1 MSPPAVRLRPGTE
14 ADLEF
19 LRRLHHAAMRPH
31 VERAWGA
38 WDEADQRRRFY
49 DTTDARTHEI
59 VLLDD
64 EPVGCQWVREHDD
77 AIELVRMYL
86 MPAWQGRG
94 IGTRLVAA
102 LRRRAAEAGLPLR
115 LRVLRENP
123 ARRLYA
129 RLGFT
134 ETGETEWHVE
144 MEAAPD
150 APLPPD
156 APLSPDAP
164 LPPDALC

>member
-1 MSPPAVRLRPGTE
+1 MSGPALRLRPGRE

-19 LRRLHHAAMRPH
+19 LRRLHRDAMRPH

-38 WDEADQRRRFY
+38 WDEADQRRRF
-49 DTTDARTHEI
+49 DDSTDPRAHEI

-64 EPVGCQWVREHDD
+64 EPIGCQWVREHDD

-86 MPAWQGRG
+86 LPAHQGRG
-94 IGTRLVAA
+94 IGTRLVSA
-102 LRRRAAEAGLPLR
+102 LRRRAAEAGRPLR

-129 RLGFT
+129 RLGFA
-134 ETGETEWHVE
+134 ETAETEWHVE

-156 APLSPDAP
+156 PL
-164 LPPDALC
+164 C